1 MSMRIERLRAFLSEN
16 AYDAVLISKKENCR
30 YYSGFTGSS
39 AQLLV
44 TPAHA
49 WLLTDFRYLEQAAE
63 QAPDFTVLR
72 VSGAFFSVVAAALNE
87 THPGKTLT
95 LAFEGDFLVHD
106 NFTALQKELLQHRL
120 QSCSLEALRMEKD
133 AGELNLLQKSMEI
146 SQQAF
151 AKIMPLIKPGVSES
165 FIALELEFAMRRL
178 GAEGKAFDFIVASG
192 TRSALPHG
200 VASDKLLAAGD
211 FVTLDFGAVYQ
222 GYHSDMTRT
231 LCLGPASEKQR
242 EIYALVLKAQEAG
255 CRAVRPGSSGKE
267 VDAVARQ
274 IINSAGYGEYFGH
287 GLGHGLGLMIHEEPR
302 LSPLGERILKP
313 GMPVTVEPGIY
324 LPGWGGVRIEDTVV
338 VSADG
343 CINLTQNTGKELLE
357 II

>member
-1 MSMRIERLRAFLSEN
+1 
-16 AYDAVLISKKENCR
+16 
-30 YYSGFTGSS
+30 
-39 AQLLV
+39 
-44 TPAHA
+44 
-49 WLLTDFRYLEQAAE
+49 
-63 QAPDFTVLR
+63 
-72 VSGAFFSVVAAALNE
+72 
-87 THPGKTLT
+87 
-95 LAFEGDFLVHD
+95 
-106 NFTALQKELLQHRL
+106 
-120 QSCSLEALRMEKD
+120 MEKD
-133 AGELNLLQKSMEI
+133 AGELKLLQKSMDI

-151 AKIMPLIKPGVSES
+151 AKIMPLIKPGVSEA
-165 FIALELEFAMRRL
+165 FISLELEFAMRRL

-211 FVTLDFGAVYQ
+211 FVTLDFGAVYK

-255 CRAVRPGSSGKE
+255 CQAVRPGKSGKE
-267 VDAVARQ
+267 IDAVARQ
-274 IINSAGYGEYFGH
+274 IINEAGYGEYFGH

-302 LSPLGERILKP
+302 LSPLGERILKA

-343 CINLTQNTGKELLE
+343 CVNLTQHTGKKLLE